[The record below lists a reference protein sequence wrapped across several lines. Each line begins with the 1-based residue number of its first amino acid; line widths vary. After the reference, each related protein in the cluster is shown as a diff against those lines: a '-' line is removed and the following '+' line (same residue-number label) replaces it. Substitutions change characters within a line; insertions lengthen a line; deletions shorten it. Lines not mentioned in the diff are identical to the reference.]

1 MLADLILAYGK
12 ARIPQ
17 EAVKL
22 FKSLPQLGIER
33 SFLSYDAFFRAIL
46 INGRV
51 LMAKR
56 AFNFMAREGV
66 APALSTYNVLIWG
79 FCLSG
84 KMETAGRFFE
94 DMKAKGFKPD
104 VVTYNTMINGWVRA
118 KRADDA
124 RKVFDEMGIV
134 GLEPNLVSY
143 NLMIKGLMGSGRVD
157 EGLRLFGEMRAKE
170 MRTTERTYA
179 ALMPWLCDDAER
191 TADAKKVFDEMAER
205 RITPKDKD
213 KSVFLRLIAS
223 MFESGDLD
231 GAVEVHKAMG
241 RFRVRRD
248 SCYYGLLIEGL
259 CRGDRFDKAV
269 EMLDELLQREV
280 LAPLDSA
287 PLEPSAYN
295 PIIEYLCGNGSTAKA
310 EMLFRQ
316 LMKRGVDDK
325 VAFNHLIR
333 GHAKEGKP
341 ESAFEILSIMTRRGV
356 ESDADAYELLV
367 ESFLKKGEP
376 ADART
381 VLDGM
386 IEQGHSPSA
395 ALFRSVMVGLFD
407 DGRVQ
412 TASRVMKTMIEK
424 GVKENMDMVQKIL
437 EALLMREHVEE
448 ALGRINLMLMNDLAP
463 DFDSLVV
470 SLCDSNKPVPA
481 IKLVDFGLDRDCDIA
496 FSSYDR
502 LLDALYKDGRILA
515 AYSILCKI
523 KAKGGVVDKKG
534 CEAVI
539 KGLNEQGN
547 TKQADILSRIL
558 EGKIPLESKKGKKV
572 AVGAY

>member
-1 MLADLILAYGK
+1 MFADLIAGYGK

-17 EAVKL
+17 EAVKI
-22 FKSLPQLGIER
+22 FRAMPGLGVER
-33 SFLSYDAFFRAIL
+33 TFVSYDAFFKAIL
-46 INGRV
+46 RNGRV

-56 AFNFMAREGV
+56 AFNFMGREGI
-66 APALSTYNVLIWG
+66 APALSTYNTLIWG

-84 KMETAGRFFE
+84 KMETVTRFFE
-94 DMKAKGFKPD
+94 DMKVKGFKPD
-104 VVTYNTMINGWVRA
+104 VVTYNTVINGWVRG
-118 KRADDA
+118 KKMDDA
-124 RKVFDEMGIV
+124 EKVFDEMKEVGI
-134 GLEPNLVSY
+134 EPNLITY
-143 NLMIKGLMGSGRVD
+143 NLMIKGFMASGKID
-157 EGLRLFGEMRAKE
+157 DGLNLFGELRKKE

-191 TADAKKVFDEMAER
+191 TEDAKKVLDEMAER
-205 RITPKDKD
+205 RITPKNKN

-231 GAVEVHKAMG
+231 GAIDVHKAMG
-241 RFRVRRD
+241 KFRVRLD

-259 CRGDRFDKAV
+259 CRGEKFDKAV
-269 EMLDELLQREV
+269 EMLDELLEREV

-295 PIIEYLCGNGSTAKA
+295 PIIGYLCENGCTSKA
-310 EMLFRQ
+310 EKFFRQ

-325 VAFNHLIR
+325 IAFNHLIR
-333 GHAKEGKP
+333 GHSKEEKP

-356 ESDADAYELLV
+356 GTDADAYILLI
-367 ESFLKKGEP
+367 ESFLKKKEP

-395 ALFRSVMVGLFD
+395 EIFRSVMVGLFE

-412 TASRVMKTMIEK
+412 TASRVMKSMIEK
-424 GVKENMDMVQKIL
+424 GIKENIDMVQKIL
-437 EALLMREHVEE
+437 EALLMRGHVEE
-448 ALGRINLMLMNDLAP
+448 SLGRINLMLMNELSP

-481 IKLVDFGLDRDCDIA
+481 VKLVDFGLERDCEIA

-502 LLDALYKDGRILA
+502 LLDALYNDGRILA

-523 KAKGGVVDKKG
+523 KAKGGVVDEKG

-539 KGLNEQGN
+539 KSLNEQGN

-558 EGKIPLESKKGKKV
+558 AGKMPVDGRKGKKV